1 MKRRR
6 FVQAFTGV
14 FILAVVVVLIW
25 ASDRITLQ
33 GERTI
38 YSVDCAQGTWDGN
51 RCTGRLV
58 PGPRYA
64 FRVSPRRHEVIYWIR
79 ESEAPSGKYTD
90 CSVKDRDNW
99 TCNVQIGQPAAAAY
113 EMKDGRPTRGT
124 RGLTIAFR
132 DVPKWKW
139 WAIRGGAGFF
149 TVANN

>member
-6 FVQAFTGV
+6 FAQTVTG
-14 FILAVVVVLIW
+14 LCMLLVVVALVW

-38 YSVDCAQGTWDGN
+38 YTVDCAQGVWEGN

-64 FRVSPRRHEVIYWIR
+64 FRASARRQEVIYWIR
-79 ESEAPSGKYTD
+79 GSEAPSGKYTD
-90 CSVKDRDNW
+90 CSVKNRDNW
-99 TCNVQIGQPAAAAY
+99 SCKVKVDQPATVAY
-113 EMKDGRPTRGT
+113 EMDDGRPTRGAP
-124 RGLTIAFR
+124 GLTVAFH

-139 WAIRGGAGFF
+139 WAIRGGVGVF
-149 TVANN
+149 TVASD